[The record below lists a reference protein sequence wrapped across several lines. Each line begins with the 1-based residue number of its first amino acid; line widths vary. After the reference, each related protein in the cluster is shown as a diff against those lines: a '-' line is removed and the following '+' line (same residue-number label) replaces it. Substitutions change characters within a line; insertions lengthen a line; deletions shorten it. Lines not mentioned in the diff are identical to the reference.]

1 MKAVEI
7 AQQPLADLARPPGNG
22 ERERAKHNEGEDERA
37 KERHK
42 LRHPCLQRP
51 LERPDDG
58 HGEERKRNR
67 REYRAGEIE
76 CGSDQNGGA
85 QREHPAN
92 SVVFRHGAPSKLQR
106 RGLLFFLDHNPVST
120 SVYTWI
126 VMTGL
131 GNASRVYSTCVT
143 Q

>member
-22 ERERAKHNEGEDERA
+22 ERERAKHNERHDERA

-42 LRHPCLQRP
+42 LGHSCLQRA
-51 LERPDDG
+51 LEGPDDG
-58 HGEERKRNR
+58 HGEQRKRNR
-67 REYRAGEIE
+67 CEYRAGEIQ
-76 CGSDQNGGA
+76 CGGDKNGGA
-85 QREHPAN
+85 QREHAAN
-92 SVVFRHGAPSKLQR
+92 SVVLRHGAPSKLQR
-106 RGLLFFLDHNPVST
+106 RGLLFFADHNPVST

-126 VMTGL
+126 VMTRL
-131 GNASRVYSTCVT
+131 VSASRVYSTCVT